1 MVKNRLGLVAIL
13 VISLLILDQVV
24 KIWVKTSFSSDEVK
38 HIFGT
43 WFSLHYIE
51 NQGMAFGTTFGSGI
65 WHKLA
70 LSIFRILAIGF
81 IIYYIARESKKVEI
95 KTEYLMAVGLILS
108 GAAGNLIDSMVYD
121 FIFSFNPCEGFN
133 QLPGSGNFMDCKDY
147 GFKYQVE
154 VRHRGF
160 LLANVV
166 DMFQFEAYWPKWV
179 PVVGG
184 GQVFPAIW
192 NVADSC
198 ISVGIGWIIIRQ
210 RTFFPK
216 KKEVNSEI
224 SSTEE
229 NLH

>member
-1 MVKNRLGLVAIL
+1 
-13 VISLLILDQVV
+13 LILDQVV
-24 KIWVKTSFSSDEVK
+24 KIWVKTSFSSDEVR
-38 HIFGT
+38 HVFGT

-51 NQGMAFGTTFGSGI
+51 NQGMAFGTTFGSGM

-81 IIYYIARESKKVEI
+81 IIYYILRESKKVEVR
-95 KTEYLMAVGLILS
+95 TEYLLAIGLILS
-108 GAAGNLIDSMVYD
+108 GAAGNLIDSMIYD
-121 FIFSFNPCEGFN
+121 FLFTFNPCEGFN
-133 QLPGSGNFMDCKDY
+133 QLPGSGKFMNCKDY
-147 GFKYQVE
+147 GFEYQVE

-166 DMFQFEAYWPKWV
+166 DMFQFEAFWPKWV
-179 PVVGG
+179 PIVGG

-216 KKEVNSEI
+216 KKEAQVESESNSVQ
-224 SSTEE
+224 
-229 NLH
+229 

>member
-1 MVKNRLGLVAIL
+1 VKNRLGWVAIL

-38 HIFGT
+38 YLFGT

-51 NQGMAFGTTFGSGI
+51 NQGMAFGTTFGSGM

-81 IIYYIARESKKVEI
+81 IIYYILRESKKVEV
-95 KTEYLMAVGLILS
+95 KTEYLLAVGLILS
-108 GAAGNLIDSMVYD
+108 GAAGNLIDSMIYD
-121 FIFSFNPCEGFN
+121 FLFTFNPCEGFN
-133 QLPGSGNFMDCKDY
+133 QLPGSGKFMNCKDY
-147 GFKYQVE
+147 GFEYQVE

-166 DMFQFEAYWPKWV
+166 DMFQFEAFWPKWV
-179 PVVGG
+179 PIVGG

-216 KKEVNSEI
+216 KKEAQVESESNSVQ
-224 SSTEE
+224 
-229 NLH
+229 

>member
-1 MVKNRLGLVAIL
+1 VKNRLGLVAIL

-38 HIFGT
+38 NLFGT

-51 NQGMAFGTTFGSGI
+51 NQGMAFGTTFGSGM

-81 IIYYIARESKKVEI
+81 IIYYIIRESKKVEV
-95 KTEYLMAVGLILS
+95 KTEYLLAVGLILS

-121 FIFSFNPCEGFN
+121 FLFTFNPCEGFN
-133 QLPGSGNFMDCKDY
+133 QLPGSGKFMNCKDY
-147 GFKYQVE
+147 GFEYQVE

-166 DMFQFEAYWPKWV
+166 DMFQFEAFWPKWV
-179 PVVGG
+179 PIVGG

-216 KKEVNSEI
+216 KKETQVESESNSVE
-224 SSTEE
+224 
-229 NLH
+229 

>member
-1 MVKNRLGLVAIL
+1 MKNRLSLVAIL
-13 VISLLILDQVV
+13 VISLLIFDQVV

-51 NQGMAFGTTFGSGI
+51 NQGMAFGTTFGSGM

-81 IIYYIARESKKVEI
+81 IIYYIVRESKKAEI

-133 QLPGSGNFMDCKDY
+133 QLPGSGKFMDCKDY
-147 GFKYQVE
+147 GFQYKVE

-216 KKEVNSEI
+216 KKEVDSEI

-229 NLH
+229 NLN

>member
-1 MVKNRLGLVAIL
+1 MKNRLGLVAIL

-24 KIWVKTSFSSDEVK
+24 KIWVKTSFSSDEVR
-38 HIFGT
+38 HVFGT

-51 NQGMAFGTTFGSGI
+51 NQGMAFGTTFGSGM

-81 IIYYIARESKKVEI
+81 IIFYIVRESKKAEVR
-95 KTEYLMAVGLILS
+95 TEYLLAVGLILS
-108 GAAGNLIDSMVYD
+108 GAAGNLIDSMIYD
-121 FIFSFNPCEGFN
+121 FLFTFNPCEGFN
-133 QLPGSGNFMDCKDY
+133 QLPGSGKFMNCKDY
-147 GFKYQVE
+147 GFEYQVE

-166 DMFQFEAYWPKWV
+166 DMFQFEAFWPKWV
-179 PVVGG
+179 PIVGG

-216 KKEVNSEI
+216 KKQVDTEI
-224 SSTEE
+224 KSVE
-229 NLH
+229 NNE

>member
-1 MVKNRLGLVAIL
+1 MKNRLSLVAIL
-13 VISLLILDQVV
+13 VISLLVLDQLV
-24 KIWVKTSFSSDEVK
+24 KIWIKTSFTSDEVQ
-38 HIFGT
+38 HVFGT

-70 LSIFRILAIGF
+70 LSVFRILAIGF
-81 IIYYIARESKKVEI
+81 IIYYIIREAKKVEV
-95 KTEYLMAVGLILS
+95 KTEYLLAVGLILS
-108 GAAGNLIDSMVYD
+108 GAAGNLIDSMIYD
-121 FIFSFNPCEGFN
+121 FVFSFNPCEGFN
-133 QLPGSGNFMDCKDY
+133 QLPGSGKFMTCKDY
-147 GFKYQVE
+147 GFEYQVE

-198 ISVGIGWIIIRQ
+198 ISIGIGWIIVRQ
-210 RTFFPK
+210 RKFFPK
-216 KKEVNSEI
+216 KKESDKEI
-224 SSTEE
+224 KPNEE
-229 NLH
+229 TV

>member
-1 MVKNRLGLVAIL
+1 VKNRLGLVAIL

-24 KIWVKTSFSSDEVK
+24 KIWVKTSFSSDEVR
-38 HIFGT
+38 HVFGT

-51 NQGMAFGTTFGSGI
+51 NQGMAFGTTFGSGM

-81 IIYYIARESKKVEI
+81 IIYYILRESKKVEVR
-95 KTEYLMAVGLILS
+95 TEYLLAIGLILS
-108 GAAGNLIDSMVYD
+108 GAAGNLIDSMIYD
-121 FIFSFNPCEGFN
+121 FLFTFNPCEGFN
-133 QLPGSGNFMDCKDY
+133 QLPGSGKFMNCKDY
-147 GFKYQVE
+147 GFEYQVE

-166 DMFQFEAYWPKWV
+166 DMFQFEAFWPKWV
-179 PVVGG
+179 PIVGG

-216 KKEVNSEI
+216 KKEAQVESESNSVQ
-224 SSTEE
+224 
-229 NLH
+229 

>member
-1 MVKNRLGLVAIL
+1 VKNRLGWVAIL

-38 HIFGT
+38 YLFGT

-51 NQGMAFGTTFGSGI
+51 NQGMAFGTTFGSGM

-81 IIYYIARESKKVEI
+81 IIYYILRESKKAEVR
-95 KTEYLMAVGLILS
+95 TEYLLAIGLILS
-108 GAAGNLIDSMVYD
+108 GAAGNLIDSMIYD
-121 FIFSFNPCEGFN
+121 FLFTFNPCEGFN
-133 QLPGSGNFMDCKDY
+133 QLPGSGKFMNCKDY
-147 GFKYQVE
+147 GFEYQVE

-166 DMFQFEAYWPKWV
+166 DMFQFEAFWPKWV
-179 PVVGG
+179 PIVGG

-216 KKEVNSEI
+216 KKEAQVESESNSVQ
-224 SSTEE
+224 
-229 NLH
+229 

>member
-1 MVKNRLGLVAIL
+1 MKNRLGLVAIL

-24 KIWVKTSFSSDEVK
+24 KIWVKTSFSSDEVR
-38 HIFGT
+38 HVFGT

-51 NQGMAFGTTFGSGI
+51 NQGMAFGTTFGSGM

-81 IIYYIARESKKVEI
+81 IIYYIVRESKKAEVR
-95 KTEYLMAVGLILS
+95 TEYLLAVGLILS
-108 GAAGNLIDSMVYD
+108 GAAGNLIDSMIYD
-121 FIFSFNPCEGFN
+121 FLFTFNPCEGFN
-133 QLPGSGNFMDCKDY
+133 QLPGSGKFMNCKDY
-147 GFKYQVE
+147 GFEYQVE

-166 DMFQFEAYWPKWV
+166 DMFQFEAFWPKWV
-179 PVVGG
+179 PIVGG

-216 KKEVNSEI
+216 KKEVVTEI
-224 SSTEE
+224 KSVE
-229 NLH
+229 NNE

>member
-1 MVKNRLGLVAIL
+1 MKNRLGLVAIL

-81 IIYYIARESKKVEI
+81 IIYYIVRESKKVEI
-95 KTEYLMAVGLILS
+95 KTEFLMAVGLILS

-133 QLPGSGNFMDCKDY
+133 QLPGSGKFMDCKDY
-147 GFKYQVE
+147 GFQYKVE

>member
-1 MVKNRLGLVAIL
+1 VKNRLGLVAIL
-13 VISLLILDQVV
+13 VISLLILDQFV

-51 NQGMAFGTTFGSGI
+51 NQGMAFGTTFGSGM

-81 IIYYIARESKKVEI
+81 IIYYIIRESKKVEV
-95 KTEYLMAVGLILS
+95 KTEYLLAVGLILS

-121 FIFSFNPCEGFN
+121 FLFTFNPCEGFN
-133 QLPGSGNFMDCKDY
+133 QLPGSGKFMNCKDY
-147 GFKYQVE
+147 GFEYQVE

-166 DMFQFEAYWPKWV
+166 DMFQFEAFWPKWV
-179 PVVGG
+179 PIVGG

-216 KKEVNSEI
+216 KIEAQVESESNSVE
-224 SSTEE
+224 
-229 NLH
+229 

>member
-1 MVKNRLGLVAIL
+1 MKNRLGLVAIL

-38 HIFGT
+38 YIFGT

-51 NQGMAFGTTFGSGI
+51 NQGMAFGTTFGSGM

-81 IIYYIARESKKVEI
+81 IIYYIIRESKKVEV
-95 KTEYLMAVGLILS
+95 KTEYLLAVGLILS

-133 QLPGSGNFMDCKDY
+133 QLPGSGKFMNCKDY
-147 GFKYQVE
+147 GFEYQVE

-166 DMFQFEAYWPKWV
+166 DMFQFEAFWPKWV
-179 PVVGG
+179 PIVGG

-192 NVADSC
+192 NVADTC

-216 KKEVNSEI
+216 KKEIRVESESNSVQ
-224 SSTEE
+224 
-229 NLH
+229 

>member
-1 MVKNRLGLVAIL
+1 MKNRLGLVAIL
-13 VISLLILDQVV
+13 VTSLLIIDQVV
-24 KIWVKTSFSSDEVK
+24 KIWVKTSFSSDEVR

-51 NQGMAFGTTFGSGI
+51 NQGMAFGTTFGSGM

-81 IIYYIARESKKVEI
+81 IIYYIVRESKKVEI

-133 QLPGSGNFMDCKDY
+133 QLPGSGNFMNCKDY
-147 GFKYQVE
+147 GFEYQVE
-154 VRHRGF
+154 VRHKGF

-216 KKEVNSEI
+216 KKEVDSEI

-229 NLH
+229 KLH